1 MSTKKIKPNNKP
13 GIARLNIFHYDPAYD
28 GSGLEPSGFS
38 YVFPFRKDN
47 IGIVMELCQVFEE
60 LVCGDTYDNLSAT
73 ITETSTL
80 KESKQECSSIT
91 KYSPYNIKVTLTK
104 NPLPAEKIREL
115 TRLLSAWKSNI
126 ISSLS
131 YSSDIAVMEE
141 LRIRLDNYFVLFL

>member
-1 MSTKKIKPNNKP
+1 MPTKTLKPHNKP
-13 GIARLNIFHYDPAYD
+13 GTARLNIFHYDPAYD

-47 IGIVMELCQVFEE
+47 IGMVMELYQVFEG

-80 KESKQECSSIT
+80 KEAKQECSIIA
-91 KYSPYNIKVTLTK
+91 KYSPYDIKVTLTK
-104 NPLPAEKIREL
+104 HPLSAEKIREL
-115 TRLLSAWKSNI
+115 TRLLPVWKSNI

-131 YSSDIAVMEE
+131 YSSDITVMEE
-141 LRIRLDNYFVLFL
+141 LRTRLNDYFVILL

>member
-1 MSTKKIKPNNKP
+1 MSTKTLKPHNKP
-13 GIARLNIFHYDPAYD
+13 GTARLNIFHYDPAYD

-38 YVFPFRKDN
+38 YVFPFKKDN
-47 IGIVMELCQVFEE
+47 IGIAMELCQVFEE
-60 LVCGDTYDNLSAT
+60 LVCGDTYDNISAT

-80 KESKQECSSIT
+80 KEAKQECSVIA
-91 KYSPYNIKVTLTK
+91 KYSPYDIKVTSTN

-115 TRLLSAWKSNI
+115 TRSLPIWKSNI

-141 LRIRLDNYFVLFL
+141 LRIRLDDYFVLFL